1 MIRIFLTLLFISS
14 TSFAASTSSDDSAT
28 SISASEQ
35 VTKLYDKAYELVYY
49 KKFDKSIKLLEKIAK
64 RKDLGEKK
72 ADVYN
77 LLGFSYRKHSE
88 PDLDKA
94 LESYKIAL
102 ETNPEHLGAHEY
114 LGELYITLG
123 NMNKANEMLNSL
135 EKIAGTSSMEYIKLK
150 KAIDN
155 TEFNE
160 PSCPIYQNFNSTKTT
175 NLDEIKENLN
185 NQLTSPVLWTQSIN
199 NMINDGMLNF
209 IDDYKFGAKSYLVG
223 LGSFLPQ
230 ISNKFHKHVTNNE
243 VEKANELKKL
253 YEDEYFKL
261 AVSLGWHVQLKEIL
275 SYMGLMKRYERAP
288 LEPLLLEKSDLLLK
302 FLNSHEKFSID
313 LANYI
318 S

>member
-1 MIRIFLTLLFISS
+1 MIRIILTILFLSS
-14 TSFAASTSSDDSAT
+14 ASFAAGTSYDDDNS
-28 SISASEQ
+28 SVSASEQ
-35 VTKLYDKAYELVYY
+35 VTKLYNKAYELVYN

-123 NMNKANEMLNSL
+123 NMNKANEMLNNL

-155 TEFNE
+155 
-160 PSCPIYQNFNSTKTT
+160 
-175 NLDEIKENLN
+175 
-185 NQLTSPVLWTQSIN
+185 
-199 NMINDGMLNF
+199 
-209 IDDYKFGAKSYLVG
+209 A
-223 LGSFLPQ
+223 
-230 ISNKFHKHVTNNE
+230 
-243 VEKANELKKL
+243 
-253 YEDEYFKL
+253 
-261 AVSLGWHVQLKEIL
+261 
-275 SYMGLMKRYERAP
+275 
-288 LEPLLLEKSDLLLK
+288 
-302 FLNSHEKFSID
+302 
-313 LANYI
+313 
-318 S
+318 

>member
-1 MIRIFLTLLFISS
+1 MIRIILTILFLSS
-14 TSFAASTSSDDSAT
+14 ASFAAGTSYDDDNSTV
-28 SISASEQ
+28 SASEQ
-35 VTKLYDKAYELVYY
+35 VTKLYNKAYELVYN

-123 NMNKANEMLNSL
+123 NMNKANEMLNNL

-155 TEFNE
+155 
-160 PSCPIYQNFNSTKTT
+160 
-175 NLDEIKENLN
+175 
-185 NQLTSPVLWTQSIN
+185 
-199 NMINDGMLNF
+199 
-209 IDDYKFGAKSYLVG
+209 A
-223 LGSFLPQ
+223 
-230 ISNKFHKHVTNNE
+230 
-243 VEKANELKKL
+243 
-253 YEDEYFKL
+253 
-261 AVSLGWHVQLKEIL
+261 
-275 SYMGLMKRYERAP
+275 
-288 LEPLLLEKSDLLLK
+288 
-302 FLNSHEKFSID
+302 
-313 LANYI
+313 
-318 S
+318 

>member
-1 MIRIFLTLLFISS
+1 MIRIILTILLISS
-14 TSFAASTSSDDSAT
+14 ASFAAGTSYDDDNSSA
-28 SISASEQ
+28 SASEQ
-35 VTKLYDKAYELVYY
+35 VTKLYNKAYELVYN

-123 NMNKANEMLNSL
+123 NMNKANEMLNNL

-155 TEFNE
+155 T
-160 PSCPIYQNFNSTKTT
+160 
-175 NLDEIKENLN
+175 
-185 NQLTSPVLWTQSIN
+185 
-199 NMINDGMLNF
+199 
-209 IDDYKFGAKSYLVG
+209 
-223 LGSFLPQ
+223 
-230 ISNKFHKHVTNNE
+230 
-243 VEKANELKKL
+243 
-253 YEDEYFKL
+253 
-261 AVSLGWHVQLKEIL
+261 
-275 SYMGLMKRYERAP
+275 
-288 LEPLLLEKSDLLLK
+288 
-302 FLNSHEKFSID
+302 
-313 LANYI
+313 
-318 S
+318 